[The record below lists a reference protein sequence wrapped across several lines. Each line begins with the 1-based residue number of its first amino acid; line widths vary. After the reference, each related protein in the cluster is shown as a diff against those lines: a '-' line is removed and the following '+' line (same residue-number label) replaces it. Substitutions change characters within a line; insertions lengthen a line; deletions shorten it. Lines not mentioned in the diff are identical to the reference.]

1 MRLELCGLTKRYGLQ
16 PALDD
21 VSLLLPDFRVLAVIG
36 PSGGGKSSLLRILA
50 GLDFPDSG
58 KVAIDGERLVYEEE
72 WLRCWRRQIGTVFQS
87 FNLFPHLTALQNIML
102 PLEKVHGH
110 SPKHAREEAE
120 AILSRFRLAEHA
132 GKKPAQLS
140 GGQQQRVAIA
150 RAVAIRPRA
159 LLFDEPTSALDP
171 EMTAEVLDL
180 ITELRDEGRDLILVT
195 HEIGFARRIADHGVF
210 IAQGK
215 IEATGSVPELLTHPP
230 QMIVQKFLE
239 RLLRT

>member
-1 MRLELCGLTKRYGLQ
+1 MKLELSGLTKRYGLQ

-21 VSLLLPDFRVLAVIG
+21 VSLQLPEFRVLAIIG

-58 KVAIDGERLVYEEE
+58 EVAIDGERLVYEEE
-72 WLRCWRRQIGTVFQS
+72 WLRCWRRTVGTVFQS

-110 SPKHAREEAE
+110 SPKQARVEAE
-120 AILSRFRLAEHA
+120 EILSRFRLAEHA
-132 GKKPAQLS
+132 DKKPAQLS

-150 RAVAIRPRA
+150 RAVAIRPRI

-171 EMTAEVLDL
+171 EMTSEVLDL

-195 HEIGFARRIADHGVF
+195 HEIGFARRIADHVLF

-215 IEATGSVPELLTHPP
+215 IAATGPVPELLTHPP
-230 QMIVQKFLE
+230 QLIVQKFLE
-239 RLLRT
+239 RLLRN